1 MIYLVKS
8 TDKNGYKGKELI
20 LYPGFT
26 SNLTIAQ
33 KYKEFKEEGLKTSEI
48 KDLIKKNT
56 RNNAK
61 RQMTFFKHQFND
73 VKWFNNKDDVISYIK
88 DLYES
93 KN

>member
-1 MIYLVKS
+1 MFSSGLENEVR
-8 TDKNGYKGKELI
+8 EL
-20 LYPGFT
+20 LKKYNP
-26 SNLTIAQ
+26 NLRAFEAIG
-33 KYKEFKEEGLKTSEI
+33 YKEFKEEDLKTSEI

-56 RNNAK
+56 RNYAK

-73 VKWFNNKDDVISYIK
+73 VKWFNNKDDVINYIK